1 MKTIINELE
10 FNGALIQLTQSD
22 GFDTMINA
30 TEMWKSMGGLKNK
43 QPYEFL
49 RLPST
54 IEYLEA
60 FKSEPGKFRFTPV
73 LTIKGNYSDGTRQ
86 GTWMHR
92 WVAIRY
98 AQWLNPK
105 FAIWVDSKI
114 DELLR
119 NGFTTALQE
128 ERDRY
133 NSLLP
138 QANYCDEV
146 LTYSKNLYSTE
157 QICKDMNLGYSAKT
171 LLKKLEDNKFI
182 YRRRG
187 AKGWFLSSPYDKLG
201 YTKLV
206 SVVVIDKHGN
216 KHVSN
221 KKKWT
226 ENGKYWIWSLI
237 NKL

>member
-10 FNGALIQLTQSD
+10 FNGAFIQLTQSD

-30 TEMWKSMGGLKNK
+30 TEMWKSMGSLKNK
-43 QPYEFL
+43 
-49 RLPST
+49 RPSKWLEQDG
-54 IEYLEA
+54 IKDYLNI
-60 FKSEPGKFRFTPV
+60 FKSDVALKDITPV
-73 LTIKGNYSDGTRQ
+73 LTVKGNYSDGTRQ

-138 QANYCDEV
+138 RASYCDKV
-146 LTYSKNLYSTE
+146 LTYSENLYSTE
-157 QICKDMNLGYSAKT
+157 QICKDMNLGYSAKI

-182 YRRRG
+182 YRRCG
-187 AKGWFLSSPYDKLG
+187 TKGWFLSSPYDKLG
-201 YTKLV
+201 YTKLI
-206 SVVVIDKHGN
+206 SVVVIDKYGN

-226 ENGKYWIWSLI
+226 EAGKYWIWSLI

>member
-10 FNGALIQLTQSD
+10 FNGAFIQLTQSD

-30 TEMWKSMGGLKNK
+30 TEMWKSMGSLKNK
-43 QPYEFL
+43 
-49 RLPST
+49 RPSKWLEQDG
-54 IEYLEA
+54 IKDYLNI
-60 FKSEPGKFRFTPV
+60 FKSDVALKDITPV
-73 LTIKGNYSDGTRQ
+73 LTVKGNYSDGTRQ

-157 QICKDMNLGYSAKT
+157 QICKDMNLGYSAKI

-216 KHVSN
+216 KHASN

>member
-1 MKTIINELE
+1 M
-10 FNGALIQLTQSD
+10 
-22 GFDTMINA
+22 
-30 TEMWKSMGGLKNK
+30 
-43 QPYEFL
+43 Y
-49 RLPST
+49 
-54 IEYLEA
+54 
-60 FKSEPGKFRFTPV
+60 
-73 LTIKGNYSDGTRQ
+73 
-86 GTWMHR
+86 R

-138 QANYCDEV
+138 RASYCDKV
-146 LTYSKNLYSTE
+146 LTYSENLYSTE
-157 QICKDMNLGYSAKT
+157 QICKDMNLGYSAKI

-182 YRRRG
+182 YRRCG
-187 AKGWFLSSPYDKLG
+187 TKGWFLSSPYDKLG

>member
-10 FNGALIQLTQSD
+10 FNGAFIQLTQSD

-30 TEMWKSMGGLKNK
+30 TEMWKSMGSLKNK
-43 QPYEFL
+43 
-49 RLPST
+49 RPSKWLEQDG
-54 IEYLEA
+54 IKDYLNI
-60 FKSEPGKFRFTPV
+60 FKSDVALKDITPV
-73 LTIKGNYSDGTRQ
+73 LTVKGNYSDGTRQ

-206 SVVVIDKHGN
+206 SP
-216 KHVSN
+216 
-221 KKKWT
+221 
-226 ENGKYWIWSLI
+226 
-237 NKL
+237 

>member
-1 MKTIINELE
+1 MKTIISELE
-10 FNGALIQLTQSD
+10 FNGAFIQLTQSD

-30 TEMWKSMGGLKNK
+30 TEMAKLFRKRPNDWFS
-43 QPYEFL
+43 
-49 RLPST
+49 LPST
-54 IEYLEA
+54 KSYLEA
-60 FKSEPGKFRFTPV
+60 FKSDTRFSGITPV
-73 LTIKGNYSDGTRQ
+73 LTVKGNYSDGTRQ

-92 WVAIRY
+92 WVALEFAR
-98 AQWLNPK
+98 WLDPG
-105 FAIWVDSKI
+105 FAIWCNMKI

-119 NGFTTALQE
+119 TGFTTALQE

-146 LTYSKNLYSTE
+146 LTYSKNLYSTK